1 MEDVGLGTG
10 KTIAQLE
17 RDDVVRGVLEQA
29 AKAIESQTYESE
41 AYQKA
46 LKTAARVVRS
56 LKP

>member
-1 MEDVGLGTG
+1 MEI
-10 KTIAQLE
+10 IAKPPEQLAHE
-17 RDDVVRGVLEQA
+17 DVVRGVLEA
-29 AKAIESQTYESE
+29 AARKIEEQTYESE